1 MWTELLQ
8 GGAGMLLIG
17 FGVKYL
23 LPILKS
29 RLEADAS
36 RSGVDATVHNLYQEL
51 LLKQNEVINE
61 NHQLKLENSQLK
73 QELKHVKDEKND

>member
-36 RSGVDATVHNLYQEL
+36 RSGVDATVHNLYQAL
-51 LLKQNEVINE
+51 LEKQHVVIEE
-61 NHQLKLENSQLK
+61 NHALKLENAQLK
-73 QELKHVKDEKND
+73 QELKYAKEESND

>member
-36 RSGVDATVHNLYQEL
+36 RSGVDATVHNLYQAL
-51 LLKQNEVINE
+51 LVRQDAVVNE
-61 NHQLKLENSQLK
+61 NHDLKLENAQLK
-73 QELKHVKDEKND
+73 QELKRMKDEKND